1 MLTLWVPAAPPSAT
15 STIWPFPTPVH
26 TQLIHTYQVTQRA
39 CNNTITH
46 SMDLS
51 DFSKRIYEL
60 TITINEESSQSVLY
74 NCLMQISQ
82 LSQTNIIIPI
92 PAQNYIIDN
101 KNNPSIIAC
110 IATSSKR
117 VTFSGHSY
125 SGSIFFNSDHSEN
138 ITSRIPTDL
147 ATTKNS
153 ATLLTCLVALRLI
166 QRLGIKRLLI
176 LTRSKLLTNILNR
189 RNYNVTHDTSD
200 ISQKLKG

>member
-1 MLTLWVPAAPPSAT
+1 
-15 STIWPFPTPVH
+15 
-26 TQLIHTYQVTQRA
+26 
-39 CNNTITH
+39 
-46 SMDLS
+46 MDLS
-51 DFSKRIYEL
+51 NFSQQIYEL
-60 TITINEESSQSVLY
+60 TTTINEESTQSDLY

-101 KNNPSIIAC
+101 KDNPSIIAC

-189 RNYNVTHDTSD
+189 RNYNVTHDTSE
-200 ISQKLKG
+200 ISKKLEG